1 MARYIFIDQN
11 SGYIWG
17 DSADI
22 DGKIV
27 TGTPVEVAAALDAS
41 LEEDPALFTYWQTHK
56 SDPERTYDV
65 YRADFGRTCQNADWH
80 EERTGRFN
88 AAESD
93 GNDDRGHHDRNRLAT
108 TFRARLP
115 RWSRPQEA
123 RSKFDVRTRR
133 KRSRLSHHR

>member
-1 MARYIFIDQN
+1 MARYIFIDHN

-17 DSADI
+17 DSVDI

-65 YRADFGRTCQNADWH
+65 YRADIGGSEVIGTIHDGTDQETIEAVLRDCEYVTSIARK
-80 EERTGRFN
+80 E
-88 AAESD
+88 ESD
-93 GNDDRGHHDRNRLAT
+93 EFDDE
-108 TFRARLP
+108 F
-115 RWSRPQEA
+115 
-123 RSKFDVRTRR
+123 
-133 KRSRLSHHR
+133 